1 MSHAPHLDGSPPW
14 SRRLSLFCVA
24 VLLVTASWTALAGSG
39 NRLPLDGHDV
49 LVARTTEEM
58 IERRQWLV
66 PYISEEPR
74 LKKPPMNYWLTRG
87 VDALTGGGGDGVV
100 TPFEARLPSIAAGV
114 ALVLLTF
121 ALGRTLVDLH
131 VGLIGAVMLAAS
143 SGFLSYTHSARPE
156 MTYALFTMLGLF
168 GFVLSDRWLE
178 DPDRGRWARWCAWGG
193 WAAWGLAMLTK
204 GPQLPA
210 ITLAG
215 ELAYLWSTHGRARAL
230 RVLRPVTGVLVF
242 CLVSLW
248 WYAAVLVNVD
258 NAFDVWSSE
267 VGKRGRGRDRGW
279 WWIVDPYFLYRT
291 IALAIP
297 WVAFYALALAA
308 PWVLRLCAV
317 NPQPLEPGSSP
328 ERGGVP
334 RAAWRTW
341 CWVVVG
347 MALLCLAPRRRW
359 YYFLPLL
366 PALCLLM
373 ALVGLTLGRWLR
385 ERGGDRLWALLVAL
399 HVVGVGALLPVMWF
413 TEPPLTRPMASVA
426 WGVAG
431 VALVVAAVM
440 FVLLRSGRA
449 ERSEREAGVMGSLG
463 ALGLV
468 SALALG
474 LAAQAGSLWGATRLE
489 RAAFASQVAVL
500 VPRDERLVSWRQD
513 SSIEVYHAKRA
524 IPELD
529 DAADL
534 AAVLSERDRV
544 WVLISSHYKPPTVP
558 RGWAVTTA
566 LKADFSDEAGDNDR
580 VELCRF
586 DRLPPGGA
594 WSEAEKVSNPS
605 EKSP

>member
-1 MSHAPHLDGSPPW
+1 MSQAPPRDPSLPW
-14 SRRLSLFCVA
+14 SRRLSLLCVVA
-24 VLLVTASWTALAGSG
+24 LLVTASWVALAGSG

-49 LVARTTEEM
+49 LVARTAEEM

-87 VDALTGGGGDGVV
+87 VDVLSGGDGVV

-121 ALGRTLVDLH
+121 ALGRTLVDLY
-131 VGLIGAVMLAAS
+131 VGLIGAIMLAAS

-168 GFVLSDRWLE
+168 GFVLSDRWLD
-178 DPDRGRWARWCAWGG
+178 DPHRGRWARWCAWGG

-210 ITLAG
+210 VALAG

-248 WYAAVLVNVD
+248 WYAAVLAHVD

-279 WWIVDPYFLYRT
+279 WWVVDPYFLYRT
-291 IALAIP
+291 IALALP

-308 PWVLRLCAV
+308 PWVLRRCASS
-317 NPQPLEPGSSP
+317 PQPTHPDTAPS
-328 ERGGVP
+328 RGQVP
-334 RAAWRTW
+334 SAAWRMW
-341 CWVVVG
+341 CWVIFG

-373 ALVGLTLGRWLR
+373 AMVGLTLGRWLR
-385 ERGGDRLWALLVAL
+385 EQGANTWWAALVAL
-399 HVVGVGALLPVMWF
+399 HIVGVGALLPAMWL
-413 TEPPLTRPMASVA
+413 TEPPLTRPIASVA
-426 WGVAG
+426 WGAAAL
-431 VALVVAAVM
+431 ALVAAAAV
-440 FVLLRSGRA
+440 FVLLRGGRSGR
-449 ERSEREAGVMGSLG
+449 EVGITWSLG
-463 ALGLV
+463 VLGLI
-468 SALALG
+468 SALVLG
-474 LAAQAGSLWGATRLE
+474 LAAQAGSLWGESRLK
-489 RAAFASQVAVL
+489 RDAFARDMAAL
-500 VPRDERLVSWRQD
+500 VPRDEPLVGWKFD
-513 SSIEVYHAKRA
+513 ANIEVYHAKRA
-524 IPELD
+524 IPDLN
-529 DAADL
+529 DAAAL
-534 AAVLSERDRV
+534 TAVLSEHDRV
-544 WVLISSHYKPPTVP
+544 WLLVSSHYKPPTVP
-558 RGWAVTTA
+558 PGWAVNTV
-566 LKADFSDEAGDNDR
+566 LEADFSDEAGDNDR
-580 VELCRF
+580 VELCRWG
-586 DRLPPGGA
+586 RLPVT
-594 WSEAEKVSNPS
+594 VSP
-605 EKSP
+605 